1 MLLVDID
8 KADLITV
15 STNAKDALCPIS
27 IYLEINRCIMGS
39 YRSSLYTELFIK
51 GRYFHCTNIHTQR
64 NTHKRTRKEHKEIGL
79 ESRIRTWFRYYLWC
93 DLTWTRPWINIT
105 SMYFFH
111 PKHEKHDHLINR
123 LAGWHWLV
131 VKIKIKTWN

>member
-15 STNAKDALCPIS
+15 STDAKDALCPIS

-51 GRYFHCTNIHTQR
+51 GRYFHKHTFI
-64 NTHKRTRKEHKEIGL
+64 HKEIHTKGQ
-79 ESRIRTWFRYYLWC
+79 
-93 DLTWTRPWINIT
+93 
-105 SMYFFH
+105 
-111 PKHEKHDHLINR
+111 EKDTKKLD
-123 LAGWHWLV
+123 
-131 VKIKIKTWN
+131 

>member
-15 STNAKDALCPIS
+15 SSVSTDAKDALCPIS

-51 GRYFHCTNIHTQR
+51 GRYFHCTNISTHSYTKKYTQKDKKRTQR
-64 NTHKRTRKEHKEIGL
+64 NWIRKSNTYMI
-79 ESRIRTWFRYYLWC
+79 
-93 DLTWTRPWINIT
+93 
-105 SMYFFH
+105 
-111 PKHEKHDHLINR
+111 
-123 LAGWHWLV
+123 
-131 VKIKIKTWN
+131 